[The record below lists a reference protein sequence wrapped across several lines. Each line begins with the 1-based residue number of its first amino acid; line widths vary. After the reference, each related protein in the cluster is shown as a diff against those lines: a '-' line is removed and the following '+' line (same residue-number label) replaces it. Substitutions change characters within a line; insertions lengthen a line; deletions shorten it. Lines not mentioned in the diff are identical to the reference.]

1 MAKVDFEKAK
11 KMRLLG
17 STYVEIAEAMPCS
30 VVWCKKYLKGLVAQ
44 KVSDDKS
51 SVDLVR
57 DMGRTKFG
65 VTSGEIKM
73 IVLKNYPPMEKKEI
87 AEKVSA
93 IKKAARRGNEDV
105 IVRPYWMLPD
115 CAQDCTNTMMDMAQ
129 DLHERQQELST
140 KYRKLYDLDES
151 YQNSVAYYLSVL
163 SAGNYTALMPQGLA
177 KYGEQLQG
185 IVEHLEARN
194 TQSIPCAYSIK
205 GLHSTLSESLSKGFK
220 NPEVVSLV
228 EIDEEGLAY

>member
-11 KMRLLG
+11 EMRLAG
-17 STYVEIAEAMPCS
+17 STYTEIAEVMPCS
-30 VVWCKKYLKGLVAQ
+30 LVWCKKYLKGLVPV
-44 KVSDDKS
+44 KVSDDKA

-57 DMGRTKFG
+57 DIGRTKFG

-73 IVLKNYPPMEKKEI
+73 IVRKNYPPLDKKNT

-93 IKKAARRGNEDV
+93 IKKAAKRGCDDV

-115 CAQDCTNTMMDMAQ
+115 SAQDCTNTIMDMAQ
-129 DLHERQQELST
+129 DLHEHQQALST

-163 SAGNYTALMPQGLA
+163 SAGNYTALMPQGLS
-177 KYGEQLQG
+177 KYGEQLQD
-185 IVEHLEARN
+185 IVERLEARN

-205 GLHSTLSESLSKGFK
+205 GLPRILSEGLSTGFK
-220 NPEVVSLV
+220 SSEVVNLV
-228 EIDEEGLAY
+228 EIDEEDLAY